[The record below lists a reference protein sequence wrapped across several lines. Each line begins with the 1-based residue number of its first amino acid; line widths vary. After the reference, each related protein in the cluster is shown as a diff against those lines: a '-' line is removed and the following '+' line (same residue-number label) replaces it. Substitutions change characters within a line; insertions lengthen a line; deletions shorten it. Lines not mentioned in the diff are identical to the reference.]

1 MAIPE
6 LCSTG
11 FHVPWV
17 SSLLP
22 QLVIA
27 FVIVFEKSHNNKQG
41 DVRDNGRGERKIVAG
56 MKNDVL
62 ALRILKVYVSPG
74 PDLEERKKEERKKRR
89 GEGEGVGLS
98 SSSSSL
104 SLSLPCPWLSR
115 CAVAVL
121 RLSLLIPS
129 LLPIPDLVPRV
140 FRA

>member
-1 MAIPE
+1 M
-6 LCSTG
+6 
-11 FHVPWV
+11 
-17 SSLLP
+17 
-22 QLVIA
+22 
-27 FVIVFEKSHNNKQG
+27 
-41 DVRDNGRGERKIVAG
+41 RDNGRGERKIVAG